1 MANVEE
7 VKVKVDPRDA
17 KLSMA
22 HFYVAFSALALG
34 GLAGLFQTL
43 VRSGKWELPWGIDY
57 YQILTVHGVL
67 MGLVLTTF
75 FIMGFQ
81 YAAVSRTAG
90 GHSNAARRTGWIGFL
105 IMLLGTLMAATMVL

>member
-1 MANVEE
+1 MINTTSA
-7 VKVKVDPRDA
+7 KLKVDPRDA
-17 KLSMA
+17 KIGMA
-22 HFYVAFSALALG
+22 HFYVAFTALTLG
-34 GLAGLFQTL
+34 GLMGLLQTL
-43 VRSGKWELPWGIDY
+43 VRSGKFELPWGIDY

-90 GHSNAARRTGWIGFL
+90 HIQMQRRNWLDWLLDHDCRNSHGSDHGF
-105 IMLLGTLMAATMVL
+105 T